1 MVLVGGPQDGVITP
15 WESSHF
21 GYFNNNEE
29 VVPVYNRTIFLND
42 SIGLKTLNDSGRLQ
56 IVTVP
61 DVHHFDWHLKIHV
74 IQKVVLPYL
83 D

>member
-1 MVLVGGPQDGVITP
+1 MILVGGPDDGVITP

-21 GYFNNNEE
+21 GFYDDDEE
-29 VVPVYNRTIFLND
+29 VVPVFNRPIFLND
-42 SIGLKTLNDSGRLQ
+42 SIGLKTLNDSGRLEM
-56 IVTVP
+56 VTVP
-61 DVHHFDWHLKIHV
+61 NVRHFDWHLKIHV